1 MSHLVHVLWL
11 VNFAVNFFP
20 LIQGPHASRE
30 GHKSTQ
36 KDSVHNLQYGPGTEL
51 VGGIYQVIIIII
63 IIMVIVVISLNDV
76 IKQTGNYS
84 ALHVVT
90 ITVGPIHHKGVQ

>member
-1 MSHLVHVLWL
+1 MSQLVHVLWL

-20 LIQGPHASRE
+20 LIKGPHASRE

-51 VGGIYQVIIIII
+51 VRGIYQVIII
-63 IIMVIVVISLNDV
+63 IIMVIVVISFNDV

>member
-1 MSHLVHVLWL
+1 MSQLVHVLWL

-20 LIQGPHASRE
+20 LDLRPASRE

-84 ALHVVT
+84 TLHVVT